1 MISTLP
7 AAEGPAGALSA
18 FVDHFRQQL
27 LDSDYTAGCPVAAGG
42 MAGADTPGARERA
55 GEAFTAWEAALVSAL
70 WQHGLAVG
78 DAEDTATTEI
88 LAGVQAAPVALNPR
102 TASAALLASRIAD
115 RVPGAA
121 AGLAQAGAG
130 GVANL
135 RRYHEVCAIM
145 RESSTVFVAALN
157 GRALGGG
164 CELALACDI
173 RLMAEGPFEIGQ
185 PEILV
190 GIIPGGGGTQ
200 MLTRVVGTARALELC
215 LEGAPITPQQARD
228 IGLVHRLVP
237 PEDLLREAQSTA
249 ARLAKRSPTAVA
261 AIKHAVYEGGSTS
274 LEKGLRIE
282 QAQFLTAASTP
293 SAQHA
298 MATYLAD
305 IEETITAG
313 GDISEFVATKLPD
326 WVAGTKVDFPE

>member
-1 MISTLP
+1 MRFLRTERHDSVQTIWLDNPPYNFLT
-7 AAEGPAGALSA
+7 EEVMGE
-18 FVDHFRQQL
+18 L
-27 LDSDYTAGCPVAAGG
+27 LDELRALDADPEVRAVVLTSAVEGVFVSHYSVA
-42 MAGADTPGARERA
+42 
-55 GEAFTAWEAALVSAL
+55 
-70 WQHGLAVG
+70 
-78 DAEDTATTEI
+78 EI
-88 LAGVQAAPVALNPR
+88 LAGVQAAPVGLNPR
-102 TASAALLASRIAD
+102 TAVAALVASRIAD
-115 RVPGAA
+115 SVPGAA
-121 AGLAQAGAG
+121 AGLARAGAG

-145 RESSTVFVAALN
+145 RESSTVFVAAVN

-200 MLTRVVGTARALELC
+200 MLSRLLGPARALELC
-215 LEGAPITPQQARD
+215 LEGAPITPREARD
-228 IGLVHRLVP
+228 IGLVHRLVA
-237 PEDLLREAQSTA
+237 PEDLLSEARSTA

-274 LEKGLRIE
+274 LDKGLRIE

-293 SAQHA
+293 SAQRA

-305 IEETITAG
+305 IEETIAAG
-313 GDISEFVATKLPD
+313 GDMSEFVATKLPD
-326 WVAGTKVDFPE
+326 WVAGTKADFAE

>member
-1 MISTLP
+1 MRFLRTEHHDAVQTVWLDNPPYNFLTEEVMS
-7 AAEGPAGALSA
+7 E
-18 FVDHFRQQL
+18 L
-27 LDSDYTAGCPVAAGG
+27 LDVLCAADADPQVRAVVLTSAVDGVFVSHYSVA
-42 MAGADTPGARERA
+42 
-55 GEAFTAWEAALVSAL
+55 
-70 WQHGLAVG
+70 
-78 DAEDTATTEI
+78 EI
-88 LAGVQAAPVALNPR
+88 LAGVQAAPIALTPR
-102 TASAALLASRIAD
+102 TAAAALLADRLAD
-115 RVPGAA
+115 RVPGAS
-121 AGLAQAGAG
+121 AGLAKAGAG

-135 RRYHEVCAIM
+135 RRYHKVCALM
-145 RESSTVFVAALN
+145 RGSSTVFVAAIN

-173 RLMAEGPFEIGQ
+173 RLMADGPFEIGQ

-215 LEGAPITPQQARD
+215 LEGSPITPRQACD
-228 IGLVHRLVP
+228 IGLVHRLVAAG
-237 PEDLLREAQSTA
+237 ELLQEARVTA

-261 AIKHAVYEGGSTS
+261 AIKHAVYEGGSGP
-274 LEKGLRIE
+274 LDKGLRIE

-305 IEETITAG
+305 IDQTIAEG
-313 GDISEFVATKLPD
+313 GDISEFVAGKLPE
-326 WVAGTKVDFPE
+326 WVAGTKVEFTE